1 MTKTF
6 PTVLTRT
13 LVGLVSSA
21 ALLLVVAGCDDSGN
35 PPAGSVSAK
44 APGESAAPPAP
55 AVTGKKGAKA
65 DTPVKT
71 AKSGLGGDR

>member
-21 ALLLVVAGCDDSGN
+21 TMLLVVAGCDDSGN
-35 PPAGSVSAK
+35 PPAGSVSGK
-44 APGESAAPPAP
+44 GESAAPPVSADS
-55 AVTGKKGAKA
+55 GKKGAK
-65 DTPVKT
+65 PPVQVKT